1 MGCSSSKVPDER
13 LTGARWGEK
22 EKTRKP
28 EPVASVDEVDLKA
41 PDAQDSDPEFLKV
54 FGLFAR
60 LDVDRSGSVDKEE
73 LCAAIDASDKLRK
86 RLCKAA
92 GYWQQAKTIDVVN
105 AIFASAD
112 ANRDGTLQSHE
123 LELVVRGWAA
133 QDYERMAPEE
143 AKQAAERNRLAGARA
158 RAEQR
163 RIEGGGY
170 AGITDAE
177 EAREIGEA
185 AQRVQDAERN
195 VFGTE
200 GGPDKPGSGGSGGG
214 APPDAREFDRL
225 SPEEASRAA
234 EQKRL
239 AGAAE
244 RAKQKRVDGGGFAG
258 LTDAEEAR
266 AIGEAAQQT
275 TAAERAVFANE
286 SGPGPAAEEGAFSAL
301 SPEERAKAAEEKRL
315 AGAAERA
322 ANKEA
327 ELGGFT
333 GLGAEEALK
342 AGEEVKLGG
351 EVVEVGAGEEEELD
365 RESGD
370 GAGKKKKKKL
380 RKMPSALQRRL
391 REKGKNK

>member
-239 AGAAE
+239 AGA
-244 RAKQKRVDGGGFAG
+244 
-258 LTDAEEAR
+258 
-266 AIGEAAQQT
+266 IGEAAQQT